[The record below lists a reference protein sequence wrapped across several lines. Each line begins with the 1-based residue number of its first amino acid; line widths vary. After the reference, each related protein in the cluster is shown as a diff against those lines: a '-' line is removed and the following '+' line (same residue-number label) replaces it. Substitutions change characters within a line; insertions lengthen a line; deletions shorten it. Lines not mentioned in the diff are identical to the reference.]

1 MQVGVHIIVQGMVQG
16 VGFRYFVWRQATKL
30 SLSGFVRNL
39 YNADVEIEAYGDR
52 SLLEEL
58 IKEVKVGPRSAYVK
72 DLRIEWKEFQE
83 RYIGFEVRLERSR
96 NSSRRNRV
104 RRPPIQ

>member
-1 MQVGVHIIVQGMVQG
+1 MQVGIHIIVRGMVQG

-30 SLSGFVRNL
+30 SLSGFVRNQ
-39 YNADVEIEAYGDR
+39 YDGDVEIEAYGDR

-83 RYIGFEVRLERSR
+83 RYMGFEVR
-96 NSSRRNRV
+96 
-104 RRPPIQ
+104 

>member
-39 YNADVEIEAYGDR
+39 YDGDVEIEAYGDR
-52 SLLEEL
+52 SLLEVL
-58 IKEVKVGPRSAYVK
+58 IKELKVGPRSAYVK

-83 RYIGFEVRLERSR
+83 RYMGFEVR
-96 NSSRRNRV
+96 
-104 RRPPIQ
+104 

>member
-1 MQVGVHIIVQGMVQG
+1 MVQG

-39 YNADVEIEAYGDR
+39 YHADVEIEAYGDR

-83 RYIGFEVRLERSR
+83 RYIGFEVR
-96 NSSRRNRV
+96 
-104 RRPPIQ
+104 

>member
-16 VGFRYFVWRQATKL
+16 VGFRYFVSRQATKL

-39 YNADVEIEAYGDR
+39 YDGDVEIEAYGDR

-83 RYIGFEVRLERSR
+83 RYIGFEVR
-96 NSSRRNRV
+96 
-104 RRPPIQ
+104 

>member
-39 YNADVEIEAYGDR
+39 YHADVEIEAYGDR

-83 RYIGFEVRLERSR
+83 RYIGFEVR
-96 NSSRRNRV
+96 
-104 RRPPIQ
+104 

>member
-39 YNADVEIEAYGDR
+39 YNAEVEIEAYGDR

-83 RYIGFEVRLERSR
+83 RYIGFEVR
-96 NSSRRNRV
+96 
-104 RRPPIQ
+104 

>member
-30 SLSGFVRNL
+30 SLSGFVCNL
-39 YNADVEIEAYGDR
+39 YDGDVEIEAYGDR

-83 RYIGFEVRLERSR
+83 RYIGFEVR
-96 NSSRRNRV
+96 
-104 RRPPIQ
+104 

>member
-83 RYIGFEVRLERSR
+83 RYIGFEVR
-96 NSSRRNRV
+96 
-104 RRPPIQ
+104 

>member
-1 MQVGVHIIVQGMVQG
+1 
-16 VGFRYFVWRQATKL
+16 
-30 SLSGFVRNL
+30 
-39 YNADVEIEAYGDR
+39 VEIEAYGDR

-83 RYIGFEVRLERSR
+83 RYIGFEVR
-96 NSSRRNRV
+96 
-104 RRPPIQ
+104 

>member
-16 VGFRYFVWRQATKL
+16 VGFRYFVSRQATKL

-39 YNADVEIEAYGDR
+39 YDGDVEIEAYGDR

-58 IKEVKVGPRSAYVK
+58 IKEVKVGPRSADVK

-83 RYIGFEVRLERSR
+83 RYIGFEVR
-96 NSSRRNRV
+96 
-104 RRPPIQ
+104 

>member
-39 YNADVEIEAYGDR
+39 YDGDVEIEAYGDR

-83 RYIGFEVRLERSR
+83 RYIGFEVR
-96 NSSRRNRV
+96 
-104 RRPPIQ
+104 

>member
-1 MQVGVHIIVQGMVQG
+1 MQVGVHIIVLGMVQG

-39 YNADVEIEAYGDR
+39 YDGNVEIEAYGDR

-58 IKEVKVGPRSAYVK
+58 IKDVKAGPRSAYVK

-83 RYIGFEVRLERSR
+83 RYIGFEVR
-96 NSSRRNRV
+96 
-104 RRPPIQ
+104 

>member
-16 VGFRYFVWRQATKL
+16 VGFRYFVSRQATKL

-39 YNADVEIEAYGDR
+39 YDGDVEIEAYGDR

-83 RYIGFEVRLERSR
+83 RYMGFEVR
-96 NSSRRNRV
+96 
-104 RRPPIQ
+104 